1 MAKRVVIIGG
11 VATGMKTA
19 ARLRRRDKDVE
30 IIVLERGPQLSYGAC
45 GFPYFISGDVK
56 NFSQFDHTP
65 QGIPRDAAFF
75 KAVKGIDARTG
86 CNVTSIDREA
96 KTVTYV
102 EAGEEKVLEYDV
114 LVLGTGSTPVKLPL
128 PNADAQGI
136 HSFWFPWDV
145 LAVEEAI
152 KERGVTDVVIIGAGF
167 IGMEL
172 AESFHKRGIK
182 TSIVEMQDR
191 ILPQMLDK
199 ELADL
204 VKKPLEKAGINLYL
218 EEKTVGFVATDGVV
232 SAVQTD
238 KREIPAQLVIVA
250 VGVRP
255 NVELAKAA
263 GLEIGPTGCI
273 AVNEYLQTSDPAIY
287 AGGDCAE
294 NTHRVSGAKIFTP
307 MGSTANKH
315 GRVIADNICGDAIK
329 YPGVL
334 GTGVC
339 QILDWQAGATGLNER
354 TAAAAGLKFKAVVV
368 PGSDRLGYMPGVKNI
383 VLKLLAEEGTERV
396 LGVQAVGRGGVDK
409 RIDTLVAAISLGAT
423 LEDLSNFDI
432 AYAPPFNGPIDNIAT
447 AANVLHNK
455 LEGQMNGIN
464 PKDFEAM
471 KKEPGYLFVDVRTPG
486 EFAANRIAGIENKVN
501 MPLGVLRE
509 QGKNLPVKPGEKIIT
524 SCQIDLRGYEAECIL
539 RGLGYENVHSLEG
552 GMSGW
557 PYATES
563 DKKK

>member
-1 MAKRVVIIGG
+1 
-11 VATGMKTA
+11 
-19 ARLRRRDKDVE
+19 
-30 IIVLERGPQLSYGAC
+30 
-45 GFPYFISGDVK
+45 
-56 NFSQFDHTP
+56 
-65 QGIPRDAAFF
+65 
-75 KAVKGIDARTG
+75 
-86 CNVTSIDREA
+86 
-96 KTVTYV
+96 
-102 EAGEEKVLEYDV
+102 
-114 LVLGTGSTPVKLPL
+114 
-128 PNADAQGI
+128 
-136 HSFWFPWDV
+136 
-145 LAVEEAI
+145 
-152 KERGVTDVVIIGAGF
+152 
-167 IGMEL
+167 
-172 AESFHKRGIK
+172 
-182 TSIVEMQDR
+182 
-191 ILPQMLDK
+191 
-199 ELADL
+199 
-204 VKKPLEKAGINLYL
+204 
-218 EEKTVGFVATDGVV
+218 
-232 SAVQTD
+232 
-238 KREIPAQLVIVA
+238 
-250 VGVRP
+250 
-255 NVELAKAA
+255 
-263 GLEIGPTGCI
+263 
-273 AVNEYLQTSDPAIY
+273 
-287 AGGDCAE
+287 
-294 NTHRVSGAKIFTP
+294 
-307 MGSTANKH
+307 
-315 GRVIADNICGDAIK
+315 
-329 YPGVL
+329 VL